1 MVDYQILM
9 REKDC
14 SLDEMLDSLKENG
27 EIIGYYR
34 FKTGHYAVYSENPAF
49 VTAFEG
55 NECIESIIE
64 SPKYRAI
71 EDVGFDS
78 HGQ

>member
-1 MVDYQILM
+1 MVDYQISM

-14 SLDEMLDSLKENG
+14 SLDEILDLLKERG
-27 EIIGYYR
+27 EITGYYR
-34 FKTGHYAVYSENPAF
+34 FKTGHYAVYSENPVF